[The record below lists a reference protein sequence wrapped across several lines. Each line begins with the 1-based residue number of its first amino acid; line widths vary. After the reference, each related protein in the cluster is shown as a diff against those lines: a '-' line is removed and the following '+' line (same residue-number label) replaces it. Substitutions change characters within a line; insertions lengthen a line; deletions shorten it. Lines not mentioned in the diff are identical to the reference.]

1 MSELQFTITN
11 AELQQVIVHKARGL
25 KMNQMADYVEANP
38 DKLQPACD
46 ELIKCII
53 PERANAAG
61 RNATL
66 DQLADAAIRTIVLKV
81 LEKKAGVT
89 VQ

>member
-11 AELQQVIVHKARGL
+11 AELQQAIVHKARRL
-25 KMNQMADYVEANP
+25 KMNQMADYIEANP
-38 DKLQPACD
+38 NKLQPMCD
-46 ELIKCII
+46 ELIQCII

-61 RNATL
+61 YNATL
-66 DQLADAAIRTIVLKV
+66 DQLADAAIRTITLKV
-81 LEKKAGVT
+81 LEKAGVT